1 MLDVSH
7 CNSKYEENACSY
19 DILGGTHVYSPGA
32 RDRRANLKFLARG
45 IGFDN
50 FGRISDHNGP
60 PPSISGKERDDMI
73 NF

>member
-1 MLDVSH
+1 MFAGH
-7 CNSKYEENACSY
+7 CNAQYEGKAFSKDMVGRTYA
-19 DILGGTHVYSPGA
+19 DSPGA

-60 PPSISGKERDDMI
+60 PPNISGKEKDDMEK
-73 NF
+73 F